1 MMKFSK
7 RDSKKMIKE
16 MARLYGLSVSEVREQ
31 IQDKIIAVMDSD
43 DPDQQAEFK
52 RITYITTALGYSS
65 CTQELISEHLEL
77 ACKEAERT
85 DREFDILKD
94 YPEYFKDE
102 NVYEQIDEWIEDF
115 ISQAPP
121 AKRDEI
127 RQLIKENTEII

>member
-1 MMKFSK
+1 MGQVEKQ
-7 RDSKKMIKE
+7 KE
-16 MARLYGLSVSEVREQ
+16 VFLSVCGQHDYNLLMGKETMTQTDFE
-31 IQDKIIAVMDSD
+31 
-43 DPDQQAEFK
+43 
-52 RITYITTALGYSS
+52 RITYITTVLGYSS
-65 CTQELISEHLEL
+65 CTQESISEHLEL

-94 YPEYFKDE
+94 YPEYYEDE
-102 NVYEQIDEWIEDF
+102 KVYEQIDEWIEDF

>member
-1 MMKFSK
+1 MVQAKKQKKVFLSLCGQ
-7 RDSKKMIKE
+7 RDYD
-16 MARLYGLSVSEVREQ
+16 LLTG
-31 IQDKIIAVMDSD
+31 
-43 DPDQQAEFK
+43 
-52 RITYITTALGYSS
+52 
-65 CTQELISEHLEL
+65 
-77 ACKEAERT
+77 KEAERT

-102 NVYEQIDEWIEDF
+102 NVYEQTDEWIEDF